1 MSDVLD
7 ELRIFITT
15 QGFISEDQTLDQD
28 TSLTET
34 GVIDSIIL
42 LQLIDFIENKYR
54 IEIPLNMITADNF
67 DTLND
72 IHKTVNRL
80 KMEKR

>member
-7 ELRIFITT
+7 EIGMFIKT
-15 QGFISEDQTLDQD
+15 QGFLSEDQELDQD
-28 TSLTET
+28 TSLTGA

-42 LQLIDFIENKYR
+42 LQLIDFIEKKYR

-72 IHKTVNRL
+72 IHNTVNHL
-80 KMEKR
+80 KMEQR